1 MCIHIAAT
9 SLFFTGGFMK
19 VPLYLVFLE
28 VHNVLDKLYEVEK
41 GEFLVVDPLKI
52 HNSLLAH
59 AVDNIII
66 DSLHHHKDFN
76 GVLTHAFTADHEFS
90 RSQGS
95 GLCVCVG
102 VCMCVYLSI

>member
-1 MCIHIAAT
+1 
-9 SLFFTGGFMK
+9 MK

-76 GVLTHAFTADHEFS
+76 GVLTYLQQIMNLADH
-90 RSQGS
+90 RGADCVCMCV
-95 GLCVCVG
+95 CVCVG